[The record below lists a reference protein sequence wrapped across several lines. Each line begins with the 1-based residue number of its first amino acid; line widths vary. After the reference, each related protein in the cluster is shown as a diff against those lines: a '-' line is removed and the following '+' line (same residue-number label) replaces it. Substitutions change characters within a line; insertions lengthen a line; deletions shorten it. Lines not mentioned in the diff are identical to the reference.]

1 MLAAVI
7 ALCPISS
14 HHHVTFRDA
23 AVLLSALSQSITISV
38 LAFDSSE
45 PQRAASSTLPPTDPL
60 PFPPSSFPSQHVLC
74 HSCGPRGHGQYDPV
88 WTWWRRRRKSGGWG
102 DGLFVL
108 SGVVPL
114 HSSVVSLRESCSET
128 PRTSSVF
135 AHIRTIHL
143 QPQNIYCSYLLGS
156 STSDSLLS

>member
-14 HHHVTFRDA
+14 HHHVTVRDA

-60 PFPPSSFPSQHVLC
+60 PLPPSPFPSQHVILVAPEDMVGMTL
-74 HSCGPRGHGQYDPV
+74 SEPD
-88 WTWWRRRRKSGGWG
+88 GGG
-102 DGLFVL
+102 GGRVGGGVTGSLSSPVL
-108 SGVVPL
+108 SLFTPL
-114 HSSVVSLRESCSET
+114 WSL
-128 PRTSSVF
+128 
-135 AHIRTIHL
+135 
-143 QPQNIYCSYLLGS
+143 
-156 STSDSLLS
+156 